1 MRLEREVVTKS
12 HPVYKVTEAEF
23 CAAQKKC
30 LWYILG
36 RHFCSRAG
44 LD

>member
-12 HPVYKVTEAEF
+12 HPVYKVTEPEF
-23 CAAQKKC
+23 CAAHKKS

-36 RHFCSRAG
+36 R
-44 LD
+44 